1 MTGATTDTAD
11 QVQLVCFRVG
21 GQEFALDILQVE
33 RILRHVVP
41 AALPQAPPFLEGVV
55 PYEGGVVPVVDL
67 RKRFEL
73 PATLREE
80 TRLMIVDLDEQRV
93 GVLVDQVR
101 EVLRVDSTTITAP
114 GPMVSGLAAAYI
126 AGIVTRPER
135 TIIILNA
142 RKLLTSTER
151 LALARLGDRHE

>member
-1 MTGATTDTAD
+1 MTTGDD
-11 QVQLVCFRVG
+11 DIQLVSFRVG
-21 GQEFALDILQVE
+21 PQEFAFDILQVE
-33 RILRHVVP
+33 RILRHAAP
-41 AALPQAPPFLEGVV
+41 APLPKAPDFLEGVV

-73 PATLREE
+73 DAPLREE
-80 TRLMIVDLDEQRV
+80 TRLMVVDVGDQRI
-93 GVLVDQVR
+93 GVLVDEVR
-101 EVLRVDSTTITAP
+101 EVLRVDSTTISAP

-142 RKLLTSTER
+142 RKLLSATER
-151 LALARLGDRHE
+151 MALTGIGGA